1 MSKLLDVLACGELEE
16 LGDMGMKF
24 STSKLLEALFFWS
37 HSLSL
42 ESVDKDILSWKVTD
56 DSGHFHWC

>member
-24 STSKLLEALFFWS
+24 STSKLLEVLFFWS

-56 DSGHFHWC
+56 DSGQFHQC